1 MVLAS
6 KFPFYNQPDQMD
18 CGPACLKMVAE
29 YFGKDYSIKRLR
41 ALCSMTRGGVTM
53 LDLSEAAEKI
63 GLRTQGIKLKP
74 EQIHEIELPCII
86 HWRKNH
92 FVVLYKIVGNKFHIA
107 DPAFSKQVLKES
119 DFMINW
125 LGSNDVENGVVLLV
139 GATPKFYQ
147 LDDDKNEKK
156 TGKESGWRF
165 TLQYLL
171 AYKQL
176 LTQLALAF
184 AVGTLLQL
192 ITPLFT
198 QSIVDLGVRTKD
210 LGFIQLVLIAQ
221 IVLIL
226 GSSSVDFIRAWIMLH
241 ISARMNISILT
252 DLLVKLMNLPM
263 SFFDT
268 KTPGDIMQR
277 VSDEK
282 RIETFLTNSTLST
295 AFSFVSFVGLSIM
308 LALYDIVIFG
318 VFVLATTLYFTWIS
332 MFMKRRKQLDYNQFS
347 NQTRNHDNIIE
358 MIAGM
363 HEIKLNNAETRK
375 RWSWERVQARLF
387 KTYIS
392 SLALTQYQ
400 QIGAV
405 LINQGKNVVITF
417 LAASAVINGDITL
430 GAMMAIQ
437 FIIGQ
442 LNSPVEQ
449 FLGFIRSYQDAKISI
464 ERLNEIHNLE
474 DEEPVDK
481 TLVDQ
486 LPADKTINMSN
497 ITFAYPGA
505 GNSPVLKDLTLTIP
519 GGKTTAIVGMSG
531 SGKTTLIK
539 LLLRFYKPETGS
551 IKVGDVELD
560 DVRFKTWRS
569 QASAVL
575 QDGYLFTD
583 TIANNIAVGD
593 GEVDDARLAECVKM
607 ANLDDLTSN
616 LHYGMSTVINA
627 GTSVSQGQKQRIL
640 IARAL
645 YKDPEYLFLDEATNA
660 LDANNE
666 RTIVENLKAFFENR
680 TVVVVAHRLST
691 VKNADN
697 IIVLSRGEITEQGS
711 HDELIARKGEYY
723 NLIRNQLELGM

>member
-1 MVLAS
+1 
-6 KFPFYNQPDQMD
+6 
-18 CGPACLKMVAE
+18 
-29 YFGKDYSIKRLR
+29 
-41 ALCSMTRGGVTM
+41 MTRNGVTM

-63 GLRTQGIKLKP
+63 GFRAHGAKITP
-74 EQIHEIELPCII
+74 DQIHEVELPCIL

-92 FVVLYKIVGNKFHIA
+92 FVVLYKIANGKYHIA
-107 DPAFSKQVLKES
+107 DPAFNKQALKER
-119 DFMINW
+119 DFMVNW
-125 LGSNDVENGVVLLV
+125 MGSGEVDDGIVLLLGV
-139 GATPKFYQ
+139 TPKFHE
-147 LDDDKNEKK
+147 LAEDKKSDEKAA
-156 TGKESGWRF
+156 SGWRF
-165 TLQYLL
+165 TIRYLL

-176 LTQLALAF
+176 LIQLAMAF

-198 QSIVDLGVRTKD
+198 QSIVDLGVRSKN
-210 LGFIQLVLIAQ
+210 LNFIQLILIAQ

-252 DLLVKLMNLPM
+252 DLLVKLMKLPM

-268 KTPGDIMQR
+268 KTPGDIIQR
-277 VSDEK
+277 VADEK
-282 RIETFLTNSTLST
+282 RIETFLTSSTLST
-295 AFSFVSFVGLSIM
+295 AFSMVSFIGLSIM
-308 LALYDIVIFG
+308 LALYDIRIFA
-318 VFVLATTLYFTWIS
+318 VFAFSTVLYFTWIS
-332 MFMKRRKQLDYNQFS
+332 VFLKRRKELDYRQFS
-347 NQTRNHDNIIE
+347 SQSRNHDNLIE
-358 MIAGM
+358 MITGM

-375 RWSWERVQARLF
+375 RWSWERVQAKLF

-417 LAASAVINGDITL
+417 LAAKAVIDDELTL

-442 LNSPVEQ
+442 LNSPVDQ
-449 FLGFIRSYQDAKISI
+449 FLSFTRSYQDAKISI
-464 ERLNEIHNLE
+464 ERINEIHNLD

-481 TLVDQ
+481 ALIDQ
-486 LPADKTINMSN
+486 LPPDRTITMTN
-497 ITFAYPGA
+497 INFRYPGA
-505 GNSPVLKDLTLTIP
+505 GNAPVLKDLSLTIP

-539 LLLRFYKPETGS
+539 LLLRFYQPESGS
-551 IKVGDVELD
+551 LKVGGTELD
-560 DVRFKTWRS
+560 SVRFRLWRS
-569 QASAVL
+569 QSSAVM

-583 TIANNIAVGD
+583 TIANNIAFGD
-593 GEVDDARLAECVKM
+593 GEVDDVKLAACVKM
-607 ANLDDLTSN
+607 ANLDDLISN
-616 LHYGMSTVINA
+616 LHYGMNTVINA
-627 GTSVSQGQKQRIL
+627 GASVSQGQKQRIL

-645 YKDPEYLFLDEATNA
+645 YKNPEYLFLDEATNA

-666 RTIVENLKAFFENR
+666 RVIVENLKTFFENK

-711 HDELIARKGEYY
+711 HDQLIAKKGEYY